1 VPLIRPPLPAS
12 LATAGYTVHDL
23 ACMPSKQLA
32 TYICRLGVYP
42 WNPDTQTWITLDQW
56 TKVAPF
62 DGSRYQYPF
71 DSANL
76 PAGSVAWS
84 AGAQQNCVD
93 AATTSIDSAVS
104 TSWWLGFAMCP
115 TRSAS
120 AGANAALHSYT
131 RAAWIHLCCL
141 LWYHIGTCWI
151 FAKLVGLCLSS
162 PLRGLCLCTAGL
174 ILIEGGQV
182 PFAMM
187 ICLAAFNWLADMQ
200 QVRSH
205 SEGFDQGPRSAKL
218 KLEQCIKSHYDR
230 FCEHMGEVCGE
241 GKIVGPMVLVVL
253 GQVSVIFAYIFGSWK
268 HLSIIGAIL
277 GLATAYHASSEHH
290 NQPRSAA
297 EFLKFAFFPALLL
310 LTWPVAFA
318 FYSLMLHFAF
328 CVSVYAVLPATFV
341 LIAYVW
347 IAWVF
352 NYWHMH

>member
-1 VPLIRPPLPAS
+1 
-12 LATAGYTVHDL
+12 
-23 ACMPSKQLA
+23 
-32 TYICRLGVYP
+32 
-42 WNPDTQTWITLDQW
+42 
-56 TKVAPF
+56 
-62 DGSRYQYPF
+62 
-71 DSANL
+71 
-76 PAGSVAWS
+76 
-84 AGAQQNCVD
+84 
-93 AATTSIDSAVS
+93 
-104 TSWWLGFAMCP
+104 MCP

-141 LWYHIGTCWI
+141 LWYHVGTCWI

-200 QVRSH
+200 QVRSY
-205 SEGFDQGPRSAKL
+205 SEGFDQEPRSAKL

-230 FCEHMGEVCGE
+230 FCEHMDEVLGGSACRYFWE
-241 GKIVGPMVLVVL
+241 SMDLVVPVVGP
-253 GQVSVIFAYIFGSWK
+253 VSVIFAYIFEISWK
-268 HLSIIGAIL
+268 HLSIIWAIL
-277 GLATAYHASSEHH
+277 GLAIAYHASSGHH
-290 NQPRSAA
+290 KQPRSAA
-297 EFLKFAFFPALLL
+297 GFLKFAFFPALIFLL
-310 LTWPVAFA
+310 WPFVF
-318 FYSLMLHFAF
+318 FFNSLMLQLAL

-341 LIAYVW
+341 IIAYVW